1 MMNRASA
8 HSGLS
13 AGGRASASGRTSGSG
28 RSSASG
34 RGTPRSRNARPAK
47 TMAPLQAHLENDEL
61 LDEYKRYYRIGS
73 ETDLQLR
80 LTRGFT
86 LVTRRW
92 RKYLDE
98 HLRRI
103 GQSQARWEALFAV
116 AMTREGSALGTI
128 AKRVGVEGPT
138 FVRMIA
144 QFEREGLVKRL
155 ASDEDR
161 RASIIKITPKGEAV
175 LAEMRELTSKARKD
189 FLGDISVDE
198 VRRMLD
204 MLEHMLSFLKD

>member
-1 MMNRASA
+1 MVSRASSV
-8 HSGLS
+8 HSGAS
-13 AGGRASASGRTSGSG
+13 AGTRGGMRGSGTGRGNSRPRASRASKS
-28 RSSASG
+28 
-34 RGTPRSRNARPAK
+34 
-47 TMAPLQAHLENDEL
+47 MAPLQAHLETDEL
-61 LDEYKRYYRIGS
+61 LDEYKRHYRIGS

-116 AMTREGSALGTI
+116 GMTRDGSALGAI
-128 AKRVGVEGPT
+128 ARRVGVEGPT

-155 ASDEDR
+155 ASSADR
-161 RASIIKITPKGEAV
+161 RASIILITAKGDTA
-175 LAEMRELTSKARKD
+175 LAEMREVTTRVRKE
-189 FLGDISVDE
+189 FLGELSVDE
-198 VRRMLD
+198 VKRMLD

>member
-1 MMNRASA
+1 MVNRTSSA
-8 HSGLS
+8 HS
-13 AGGRASASGRTSGSG
+13 ATNAGRANLRGSSAKRTS
-28 RSSASG
+28 
-34 RGTPRSRNARPAK
+34 RPSK
-47 TMAPLQAHLENDEL
+47 NVAPLQAHLESDEL

-73 ETDLQLR
+73 EIDLQLR

-128 AKRVGVEGPT
+128 ARRVGVEGPT

-155 ASDEDR
+155 ESTEDR
-161 RASIIKITPKGEAV
+161 RASIIRITPKGEAA
-175 LAEMRELTSKARKD
+175 LAEMREVTTRVRKE
-189 FLGDISVDE
+189 FLGDLTVDD
-198 VRRMLD
+198 VKRMLD

>member
-1 MMNRASA
+1 MVNRAGSA
-8 HSGLS
+8 HS
-13 AGGRASASGRTSGSG
+13 ATNAARSGTRGSGVSRSGSRSRAA
-28 RSSASG
+28 RSSK
-34 RGTPRSRNARPAK
+34 NV
-47 TMAPLQAHLENDEL
+47 APLQAHLENDEL
-61 LDEYKRYYRIGS
+61 LDEYKRHYRIGS

-116 AMTREGSALGTI
+116 AMTREGSALGAI
-128 AKRVGVEGPT
+128 ARRVGVEGPT

-144 QFEREGLVKRL
+144 QFEREGLVKRH
-155 ASDEDR
+155 ASAEDR
-161 RASIIKITPKGEAV
+161 RASIIRITPKGEAA
-175 LAEMRELTSKARKD
+175 LAEMREVTTRVRKE
-189 FLGDISVDE
+189 FLGDLSVDE
-198 VRRMLD
+198 VKRMLD

>member
-1 MMNRASA
+1 MVSRAGSVHAYAGAGRTSRTRGTRASA
-8 HSGLS
+8 
-13 AGGRASASGRTSGSG
+13 AA
-28 RSSASG
+28 
-34 RGTPRSRNARPAK
+34 P
-47 TMAPLQAHLENDEL
+47 APLQSHLESDEL
-61 LDEYKRYYRIGS
+61 LDEYKRHYRVGS
-73 ETDLQLR
+73 EVDLQLR
-80 LTRGFT
+80 LTRGFSM
-86 LVTRRW
+86 LARRW

-116 AMTREGSALGTI
+116 AMSRDGSALGTI

-155 ASDEDR
+155 ASSEDR
-161 RASIIKITPKGEAV
+161 RASIIRITPKGEQV
-175 LAEMRELTSKARKD
+175 LTQMRDLTTKVRKE
-189 FLGDISVDE
+189 FLGELSVDD
-198 VRRMLD
+198 VKKMLE

>member
-1 MMNRASA
+1 MVNRTSSA
-8 HSGLS
+8 HSATNAARSGLR
-13 AGGRASASGRTSGSG
+13 G
-28 RSSASG
+28 SSAA
-34 RGTPRSRNARPAK
+34 RGGSKSRQSKHA
-47 TMAPLQAHLENDEL
+47 APLQAHLESDEL

-73 ETDLQLR
+73 EVDLQLR

-86 LVTRRW
+86 LVNRRW

-155 ASDEDR
+155 ESTEDR
-161 RASIIKITPKGEAV
+161 RASIIRITPKGEAV
-175 LAEMRELTSKARKD
+175 LAEMRELTTRVRKE
-189 FLGDISVDE
+189 FLGDLTVED
-198 VRRMLD
+198 VKKMLD
-204 MLEHMLSFLKD
+204 MLEHMLGFLKD

>member
-1 MMNRASA
+1 MVSRPGSA
-8 HSGLS
+8 HSG
-13 AGGRASASGRTSGSG
+13 AGAARTRARTARGGAS
-28 RSSASG
+28 
-34 RGTPRSRNARPAK
+34 
-47 TMAPLQAHLENDEL
+47 APLQSHLETDEL
-61 LDEYKRYYRIGS
+61 LNEYKRYYRVGS
-73 ETDLQLR
+73 EVDLQLR
-80 LTRGFT
+80 LTRGFSI
-86 LVTRRW
+86 VARRW

-116 AMTREGSALGTI
+116 AMSREGSALGTI

-155 ASDEDR
+155 ASSADR
-161 RASIIKITPKGEAV
+161 RASIIRITPKGEQA
-175 LAEMRELTSKARKD
+175 LTQMRELTTKVRKD
-189 FLGDISVDE
+189 FLGDLSVED

>member
-1 MMNRASA
+1 MGSRAGPARSLAAGASRTRARSA
-8 HSGLS
+8 
-13 AGGRASASGRTSGSG
+13 RT
-28 RSSASG
+28 AA
-34 RGTPRSRNARPAK
+34 P
-47 TMAPLQAHLENDEL
+47 APLQSHLETDEL
-61 LDEYKRYYRIGS
+61 LEEYKKHYRVGS
-73 ETDLQLR
+73 EVDLQLR

-86 LVTRRW
+86 MVARRW

-116 AMTREGSALGTI
+116 AMSREGSALGTI

-144 QFEREGLVKRL
+144 QFEREGLVKRFE
-155 ASDEDR
+155 SSTDR
-161 RASIIKITPKGEAV
+161 RASIIRITPKGEQV
-175 LAEMRELTSKARKD
+175 LAQMRDLTTKVRKQ
-189 FLGDISVDE
+189 FLGELSVED

>member
-1 MMNRASA
+1 MVSRASSV
-8 HSGLS
+8 HSH
-13 AGGRASASGRTSGSG
+13 AGATRTSRTRITRASGG
-28 RSSASG
+28 
-34 RGTPRSRNARPAK
+34 P
-47 TMAPLQAHLENDEL
+47 APLQSHLESDEL
-61 LDEYKRYYRIGS
+61 LEEYKRHYSVGS
-73 ETDLQLR
+73 EVDLQLR
-80 LTRGFT
+80 LSRGFT
-86 LVTRRW
+86 LVARRW

-116 AMTREGSALGTI
+116 AMSRDGSALGTI

-155 ASDEDR
+155 SSSADR
-161 RASIIKITPKGEAV
+161 RASIIRITPKGEQV
-175 LAEMRELTSKARKD
+175 LTQMRDLTTKVRKE
-189 FLGDISVDE
+189 FLGELSVDD

-204 MLEHMLSFLKD
+204 MLEHMLRFLKD